1 MEVIMIRHT
10 RVDVVPGTCY
20 GQSDVP
26 LADTFEQEA
35 SLTRAALEE
44 YAPFDAVYS
53 SPLSRALR
61 LAAFCGY
68 PEAKTDSRLMEMSM
82 GEWELRR
89 YDEIDDPALKEW
101 MGDYLH
107 LPTRGGE
114 SFPQLYARVAGFLDE
129 LRGQPYA
136 KVAVFSHGGPL
147 VCAGIYAGLFGEE
160 NSFAHQLPYGGIQ
173 QIIL

>member
-26 LADTFEQEA
+26 LAGTFEQEA

-44 YAPFDAVYS
+44 HAPFDAVYS
-53 SPLSRALR
+53 SPLSRAMR

-68 PEAKTDSRLMEMSM
+68 PEAKTDPRLMEMSM
-82 GEWELRR
+82 GKWEMRR
-89 YDEIDDPALKEW
+89 YDEIDDPALQLW
-101 MGDYLH
+101 YGDYLH
-107 LPTRGGE
+107 LPTRDGE
-114 SFPQLYARVAGFLDE
+114 SFPQLYARVADFLDE
-129 LRGQPYA
+129 LRRQPLR
-136 KVAVFSHGGPL
+136 KVAVFAHGGTL
-147 VCAGIYAGLFGEE
+147 ICAGIYAGLFTEE
-160 NSFAHQLPYGGIQ
+160 DSFAHQVPYGGIQ